1 MQVVKK
7 INSLNQ
13 ILEKSRIRNKSIGFV
28 PTMGALHAGH
38 LSLVKLAQED
48 CDIVVCSIFINPTQ
62 FNDSSDLE
70 NYPSDIEEDILL
82 LEEQSC
88 DILFIPNVQEMYPQG
103 PVTEQ
108 YLLNGIDKVLEGR
121 KRPGHFDG
129 VCTIVHRLFSI
140 VKPNT
145 AYFGEKDFQQVAV
158 IRQMVNSLSLPIQIN
173 TGKTIREKEGLAKSS
188 RNTLLSTTQRKKAAH
203 VYSSLQKIK
212 SLYGKIDCTQLKEM
226 IKDDLNQV
234 HDMRLDYIEIVNPHT
249 FSPIQGKGTNEEAV
263 ALIAVF
269 LGKVRLIDNLSL
281 ND

>member
-1 MQVVKK
+1 MRVLTN

-13 ILEKSRIRNKSIGFV
+13 LLVNSRVSNKSIGFV
-28 PTMGALHAGH
+28 PTMGALHEGH
-38 LSLVKLAQED
+38 LSLVKLAQKD

-62 FNDSSDLE
+62 FNDSNDFE
-70 NYPSDIEEDILL
+70 NYPITIEEDIKL

-88 DILFIPNVQEMYPQG
+88 DILFLPNVTEMYPQG
-103 PVTEQ
+103 LNTKQ
-108 YLLNGIDKVLEGR
+108 YQLNGIDKVLEGR

-129 VCTIVHRLFSI
+129 VCTIVNRLFSI

-158 IRQMVNSLSLPIQIN
+158 IKQMVNSLALTVQIK
-173 TGKTIREKEGLAKSS
+173 TGETIREKDGLAKSS
-188 RNTLLSTTQRKKAAH
+188 RNTLLSVSQRQKATY
-203 VYSSLQKIK
+203 VYASLQKIK
-212 SLYGKIDCTQLKEM
+212 SLYGKVDCTKLKEM
-226 IKDDLNQV
+226 IKDDVNQV
-234 HDMRLDYIEIVNPHT
+234 QDMQLDYVEIVNPHS
-249 FSPIQGKGTNEEAV
+249 FRPLQGKGIKEEAV

>member
-13 ILEKSRIRNKSIGFV
+13 ILEKSRIKNKSIGFV

-38 LSLVKLAQED
+38 LSLVKLAQKD
-48 CDIVVCSIFINPTQ
+48 CNIIVCSIFINPTQ

-70 NYPSDIEEDILL
+70 NYPSNIEEDILL
-82 LEEQSC
+82 LEKQSC

-103 PVTEQ
+103 LVTKQ

-173 TGKTIREKEGLAKSS
+173 TCKTIRDKDGLAKSS
-188 RNTLLSTTQRKKAAH
+188 RNTLLSTTQRKKAVH
-203 VYSSLQKIK
+203 VYASLQKIK
-212 SLYGKIDCTQLKEM
+212 SLYGKVDCAQLKEM
-226 IKDDLNQV
+226 IKDDINHLQ
-234 HDMRLDYIEIVNPHT
+234 DIQLDYIEIVNPHS
-249 FSPIQGKGTNEEAV
+249 FRPVKGKGTKEEAV

>member
-1 MQVVKK
+1 MQVLTN

-13 ILEKSRIRNKSIGFV
+13 LLEKSRVSNKSIGFV
-28 PTMGALHAGH
+28 PTMGALHEGH
-38 LSLVKLAQED
+38 LSLVKLAQKD
-48 CDIVVCSIFINPTQ
+48 CDVVVCSIFINPTQ
-62 FNDSSDLE
+62 FNDSNDLE
-70 NYPSDIEEDILL
+70 NYPITIEEDIKL

-88 DILFIPNVQEMYPQG
+88 DILFLPNVTEMYPQG
-103 PVTEQ
+103 LNTKQ

-158 IRQMVNSLSLPIQIN
+158 IRQMVNSLSLPIQIK
-173 TGKTIREKEGLAKSS
+173 TGKTIREKDGLAKSS
-188 RNTLLSTTQRKKAAH
+188 RNTLLSTTQRKKATY
-203 VYSSLQKIK
+203 VYASLQKIK
-212 SLYGKIDCTQLKEM
+212 SLYGKVDCTQLKEM

-234 HDMRLDYIEIVNPHT
+234 QDMQLDYVEIVNPHS
-249 FSPIQGKGTNEEAV
+249 FRPLQGKGTKEDAV
-263 ALIAVF
+263 ALMAVF

>member
-1 MQVVKK
+1 MRVLTN

-13 ILEKSRIRNKSIGFV
+13 LLENSRVSNKSIGFV
-28 PTMGALHAGH
+28 PTMGALHEGH
-38 LSLVKLAQED
+38 LSLVKLAQKD
-48 CDIVVCSIFINPTQ
+48 CDLVVCSIFINPTQ
-62 FNDSSDLE
+62 FNDSNDLE
-70 NYPSDIEEDILL
+70 NYPITIEEDIKL

-88 DILFIPNVQEMYPQG
+88 DILFLPNVTEMYPQG
-103 PVTEQ
+103 LNTKQ

-158 IRQMVNSLSLPIQIN
+158 IRQMVNSLSLPIQIK
-173 TGKTIREKEGLAKSS
+173 TGKTIREKDGLAKSS
-188 RNTLLSTTQRKKAAH
+188 RNTLLSTTQRKKATY
-203 VYSSLQKIK
+203 VYASLQKIK
-212 SLYGKIDCTQLKEM
+212 SLYGKVDCTQLKEM

-234 HDMRLDYIEIVNPHT
+234 QDMQLDYVEIVNPHS
-249 FSPIQGKGTNEEAV
+249 FRPLQGKGTKEDAV
-263 ALIAVF
+263 ALMAVF

>member
-1 MQVVKK
+1 MRVLTN

-13 ILEKSRIRNKSIGFV
+13 LLENSRVSNKIIGFV
-28 PTMGALHAGH
+28 PTMGALHEGH
-38 LSLVKLAQED
+38 LSLVKLAQKD
-48 CDIVVCSIFINPTQ
+48 CDLVVCSIFINPTQ
-62 FNDSSDLE
+62 FNDSNDLE
-70 NYPSDIEEDILL
+70 NYPITIEEDINV

-88 DILFIPNVQEMYPQG
+88 DILFLPNVTEMYPQG
-103 PVTEQ
+103 LNTKE

-173 TGKTIREKEGLAKSS
+173 TGKTIREKDGLAKSS

-203 VYSSLQKIK
+203 VYASLQKIK
-212 SLYGKIDCTQLKEM
+212 SLYGKVDCAQLKEM
-226 IKDDLNQV
+226 IKDDVNQV
-234 HDMRLDYIEIVNPHT
+234 QDMQLDYVEIVNPHS
-249 FSPIQGKGTNEEAV
+249 FSPLQGQGTNEEAV

>member
-1 MQVVKK
+1 MRVLTN

-13 ILEKSRIRNKSIGFV
+13 LLENSRVSNKIIGFV
-28 PTMGALHAGH
+28 PTMGALHEGH
-38 LSLVKLAQED
+38 LSLVKLAQKD

-62 FNDSSDLE
+62 FNDSNDLE
-70 NYPSDIEEDILL
+70 NYPITIEEDIKL

-88 DILFIPNVQEMYPQG
+88 DILFLPNVTEMYPQG
-103 PVTEQ
+103 LNTKQ
-108 YLLNGIDKVLEGR
+108 YQLNGIDKVLEGR

-173 TGKTIREKEGLAKSS
+173 TGKTIREKDGLAKSS

-203 VYSSLQKIK
+203 VYASLQKIK
-212 SLYGKIDCTQLKEM
+212 SLYGKVDCTQLKEM
-226 IKDDLNQV
+226 IKDDVNQV
-234 HDMRLDYIEIVNPHT
+234 QDMQLDYVEIVNPHS
-249 FSPIQGKGTNEEAV
+249 FRPLQGKGIKEEAV
-263 ALIAVF
+263 ALMAVF

>member
-1 MQVVKK
+1 
-7 INSLNQ
+7 
-13 ILEKSRIRNKSIGFV
+13 V
-28 PTMGALHAGH
+28 PTMGALHEGH
-38 LSLVKLAQED
+38 LSLVKLAQKD
-48 CDIVVCSIFINPTQ
+48 CDLVVCSIFINPTQ
-62 FNDSSDLE
+62 FNDSNDLE
-70 NYPSDIEEDILL
+70 NYPITIEEDIKL

-88 DILFIPNVQEMYPQG
+88 DILFLPNVTEMYPQG
-103 PVTEQ
+103 LNTKQ

-173 TGKTIREKEGLAKSS
+173 TGKTIREKDGLAKSS

-203 VYSSLQKIK
+203 VYASLQKIK
-212 SLYGKIDCTQLKEM
+212 SLYGKVDCAQLKEM
-226 IKDDLNQV
+226 IKDDVNQV
-234 HDMRLDYIEIVNPHT
+234 QDMQLDYVEIVNPHS
-249 FSPIQGKGTNEEAV
+249 FSPLQGQGTNEEAV

>member
-1 MQVVKK
+1 MRVLTN

-13 ILEKSRIRNKSIGFV
+13 LLESSRIRNKSIGFV
-28 PTMGALHAGH
+28 PTMGALHEGH
-38 LSLVKLAQED
+38 LSLVKLAQKD
-48 CDIVVCSIFINPTQ
+48 CDVIVCSIFINPTQ
-62 FNDSSDLE
+62 FNDPNDLE
-70 NYPSDIEEDILL
+70 NYPITTEADIKL

-88 DILFIPNVQEMYPQG
+88 DILFMPNVTEMYPQG
-103 PVTEQ
+103 LNTKQ

-145 AYFGEKDFQQVAV
+145 AFFGEKDFQQVAV
-158 IRQMVNSLSLPIQIN
+158 IRQMVNSLSLPIQIK
-173 TGKTIREKEGLAKSS
+173 TGETIRENDGLAKSS
-188 RNTLLSTTQRKKAAH
+188 RNTLLSTTQRKKARH
-203 VYSSLQKIK
+203 IYTSLKKIK
-212 SLYGKIDCTQLKEM
+212 SLFGKVDCAQLKEL
-226 IKDDLNQV
+226 IKDDFNQLQ
-234 HDMRLDYIEIVNPHT
+234 DMQLDYIEIINPQS
-249 FSPIQGKGTNEEAV
+249 FKPLQGKDANQEAV

>member
-1 MQVVKK
+1 MRVLTNV
-7 INSLNQ
+7 NSLNKL
-13 ILEKSRIRNKSIGFV
+13 LENCRVSNKSIGFV
-28 PTMGALHAGH
+28 PTMGALHEGH
-38 LSLVKLAQED
+38 LSLVKLAQKD

-62 FNDSSDLE
+62 FNDSNDLE
-70 NYPSDIEEDILL
+70 NYPITIEEDIKL

-88 DILFIPNVQEMYPQG
+88 DILFLPNVTEMYPQG
-103 PVTEQ
+103 LNTKQ
-108 YLLNGIDKVLEGR
+108 YQLNGIDKVLEGR

-158 IRQMVNSLSLPIQIN
+158 IRQMVNSLSLTVQIK
-173 TGKTIREKEGLAKSS
+173 TGETIREKDGLAKSS
-188 RNTLLSTTQRKKAAH
+188 RNTLLSVSQRQKATY
-203 VYSSLQKIK
+203 VYASLQKIK
-212 SLYGKIDCTQLKEM
+212 SLYGKVDCTQLKEM
-226 IKDDLNQV
+226 IKDDVNQV
-234 HDMRLDYIEIVNPHT
+234 QDMQLDYVEIVNPHS
-249 FSPIQGKGTNEEAV
+249 FSPLQDQGTNEEAV